1 VPLFRIDEGMAK
13 AAVEEG
19 NRIGVLA
26 TLCTTL
32 VPTVDL
38 LKRLAAE
45 EGKDVVID
53 DVLVQ
58 GTFQLLADGDVE
70 THDAQI
76 RHALEELSRRVDVVV
91 FAQASMARAVRGMAH
106 SIPVLTSP
114 LLGIQATWNSKS

>member
-1 VPLFRIDEGMAK
+1 MPLFRIDEGMAK

-45 EGKDVVID
+45 GGKDVVID

-58 GTFQLLADGDVE
+58 GVTLPRQTGPVATFVM
-70 THDAQI
+70 
-76 RHALEELSRRVDVVV
+76 R
-91 FAQASMARAVRGMAH
+91 
-106 SIPVLTSP
+106 P
-114 LLGIQATWNSKS
+114 L